1 MSVMMASRFIRP
13 GSVLLWS
20 VAMAAGQIIPIP
32 PQNVTSSSE
41 IGGGFNRQDDFIV
54 DGSGLS
60 GGQHTATVQPNMW
73 LSTGTAF
80 GGIDPDPWVLF
91 DLGAVYTVSAIQVW
105 NYNESPPTLTGRGV
119 NSVTIEYGATP
130 ALGAVVPGITSFDEA
145 SGLSNYTG
153 QRFDSFSPFVARYIK
168 FDINSNH
175 GGDNQF
181 YGLSEVQF
189 EGLQRTIELSGSTF
203 LNSETQG
210 TAVAEITMVPTEPGD
225 AVFFALVAGEGAD
238 DNGKFKVDGGS
249 LELGAFDFSTTNDL
263 EEFQVRI
270 RATGSP
276 SGTSAERAFVIT
288 ARADADADLLPDWWE
303 EQWAGPGNS
312 DLFSG
317 LGGADADGDGLT
329 DREEFN
335 LSRAYPGLNPG
346 AADSDGDGLDDAIE
360 LTGAAPRPPTD
371 PTKADSDGDSLLD
384 GVETATGVFVDS
396 QDTGTDPTNP
406 DSDGDTLSDGVESGT
421 GIFAGPGDTGSDPN
435 VVDSDGDGAND
446 NLEVSSGSDPNDL
459 NSLPPVPDVGLNRPA
474 SRPDAVV
481 VFNEVHYHPADAGG
495 NDEWIELFNQMGIR
509 TDLSGWRLDGVGY
522 VFPEGTFI
530 EPGSYLVVARNPGP
544 GELGPFPG
552 RLDNGGERLRLIN
565 RGDRLMDELDFRD
578 GGRWPVEADGSG
590 ASLAKRKPYTA
601 NDPPENWTFS
611 RESGGTRGTRN
622 FDPEP
627 VPSELVINELSAA
640 TALEF
645 WVELRQLGTTALDL
659 DGVTLSVDGDSTRS
673 VTLDSQVLVPG
684 ELLLLDETALGFRA
698 FDDEKIFLT
707 KAGEVL
713 DARRVSGRNRGLAPG
728 CGEEWLYPSLPTPGV
743 LNQFVFRE
751 EVVIN
756 EICYHPPALLPG
768 GEESSNQWLE
778 LANRS
783 GVEVDLGGW
792 FFDDGIGFELPPGTM
807 LAPGEHACLV
817 RDAVLFSAA
826 YPGARILGEF
836 SGSLSRSG
844 ERLLLCDASGNPADV
859 VRYFDGGR
867 WPDAADGGGS
877 TLELRDLNADN
888 SRPEAWA
895 ASDESG
901 RTGWRTYQYR
911 KVAQSD
917 GGPTLWREFNM
928 GLLDEGEILIDDL
941 SVIENPEGSAVS
953 MLSNGDFEA
962 GTTSWRLRGNHR
974 HSEVIADPDDPA
986 NQVLRLVSTGVTEH
1000 MHNQIET
1007 TLANG
1012 ESVVNGRE
1020 YQITFRAR
1028 WVTGSPLFLTRLYFS
1043 RSAMAQVID
1052 RPVDV
1057 GTPSAGN
1064 SRAEGNIG
1072 PTFDGLRHTPVVP
1085 APGQEVVVSANVS
1098 DPDFITG
1105 MTLRYSVNG
1114 GAFQS
1119 VAMTGAAS
1127 GKFTG
1132 TIPGQAAGAVVQF
1145 YLEGVDGAGASS
1157 LFPAG
1162 GPDSRALIKIDDG
1175 LAATNGLHNFRIV
1188 MTNADRDFM
1197 HTNIEVMSNDR
1208 FGATIIDREEEIYY
1222 GVRVRL
1228 KGSQRARAYQ
1238 PRVGYN
1244 MRFGPDQPYRGVHQS
1259 MAIDRSE
1266 GTGSGQF
1273 ELLFDLMM
1281 ANSGGVISR
1290 YYDLIQVITPTGTT
1304 HTRPAVLQMA
1314 RYDDVFLD
1322 SQFEDGSSGN
1332 LFEYD
1337 FVYFPQST
1345 DGNGNKVPQGDGI
1358 ASLAIRD
1365 NGDDK
1370 EQYRF
1375 YLSKKN
1381 NRDNDDFT
1389 PIINYGKQ
1397 MSKSGAAFDQ
1407 SLEDV
1412 VDVDSWLRGMA
1423 YAVLS
1428 GAGDNTG
1435 AGTLHN
1441 GMYYARPDGR
1451 IIYLPHDMDFAFSNT
1466 RSIYANGEVN
1476 RMTNSASTPGN
1487 EARRRIYLGHLHDII
1502 TTTWNADYMGGWQD
1516 HLSEL
1521 SPSQNWDRP
1530 NSGTYSIAGRAAN
1543 VLSQINGGIP
1553 ATDFAFTTE
1562 SPLVVNASTATV
1574 SGTGWVNVRDIR
1586 LAGAREA
1593 LEVVW
1598 TGSNTWEVSFPVGPG
1613 VRSYQLQAFDF
1624 SGELLE
1630 GGSITIENTT
1640 AVEPASAANL
1650 VISELMYHPAPPD
1663 VGEFAAGFED
1673 SDRFEFVELMNI
1685 GASPI
1690 DLTGV
1695 SFTEGIVH
1703 NLPVQILGAG
1713 ERKVLVR
1720 DRSAFLFR
1728 YPGRAGDLL
1737 PGEYRGLNDSNQLSN
1752 GGERVILVDA
1762 FGFEIRNF
1770 VYGDQFPWPAEAD
1783 GQGPSLTLVAPLGNP
1798 DHAVAANWRRSLA
1811 NGGTPGG
1818 SDELLFDGV
1827 ASADEDGDGLSAF
1840 LEFASGSSDL
1850 VFNAGPR
1857 LTRDSFGH
1865 LLFTYQHRL
1874 GTDGILL
1881 EGEVSGDL
1889 TNWMPLEDSF
1899 ILIGESGDGVGLRT
1913 LVWRST
1919 VPDNGGKAFFRLRAS
1934 ER

>member
-1 MSVMMASRFIRP
+1 MNLMRFSRITCL
-13 GSVLLWS
+13 GSVLALS
-20 VAMAAGQIIPIP
+20 VGMATGQVIPIP
-32 PQNVTSSSE
+32 PQNVSSSSE

-80 GGIDPDPWVLF
+80 GGVDPDPWVLF
-91 DLGAVYTVSAIQVW
+91 DLGAVYTISAIHVW
-105 NYNESPPTLTGRGV
+105 NYNESPPDLTARGV
-119 NSVTIEYGATP
+119 NSVTIQYGATP
-130 ALGAVVPGITSFDEA
+130 ALGSVVPGITRFDKA
-145 SGLSNYTG
+145 SGSSNYTG
-153 QRFDSFSPFVARYIK
+153 QRFDAFSPFAARYIK

-189 EGLQRTIELSGSTF
+189 EGLQRTVELSGSSF
-203 LNSETQG
+203 LNSGARG
-210 TAVAEITMVPTEPGD
+210 TAVAELAMVPTDPRD
-225 AVFFALVAGEGAD
+225 AVSYALMGGAGAD
-238 DNGKFKVDGGS
+238 DNGKFQIDGGT
-249 LELGAFDFSTTNDL
+249 LELGPFDFSTAADL
-263 EEFQVRI
+263 EEFRI
-270 RATGSP
+270 RVRATGSP
-276 SGTSAERAFVIT
+276 SGASAERAFVIT

-303 EQWAGPGNS
+303 EQWAGAGKL

-317 LGGADADGDGLT
+317 LGGTDADGDGLT
-329 DREEFN
+329 DLEEFQ
-335 LSRAYPGLNPG
+335 LSGEYPGLDPG
-346 AADSDGDGLDDAIE
+346 EADSDGDGLRDAIE
-360 LTGAAPRPPTD
+360 LSGSAPRPPTD
-371 PTKADSDGDSLLD
+371 PTKGDSDGDSLPD
-384 GVETATGVFVDS
+384 GVETATGIFIGAE
-396 QDTGTDPTNP
+396 DTGTDPTNP
-406 DSDGDTLSDGVESGT
+406 DSDGDTLSDGIESGT
-421 GIFAGPGDTGSDPN
+421 GIFVGPGDTGSDPN
-435 VVDSDGDGAND
+435 LVDSDGDGAND
-446 NLEVSSGSDPNDL
+446 NLEVTSGSDPNNG
-459 NSLPPVPDVGLNRPA
+459 NSLPPVPEVGLNRPA

-530 EPGSYLVVARNPGP
+530 EPGGYLVVAKNPRV

-552 RLDNGGERLRLIN
+552 RLDNRGERLRLIN
-565 RGDRLMDELDFRD
+565 RGDRLMDELDYGD

-611 RESGGTRGTRN
+611 RESGGTRGRRN

-627 VPSELVINELSAA
+627 LPPSLVINELPAA

-645 WVELRQLGTTALDL
+645 WVELRHLGTTALDL
-659 DGVTLSVDGDSTRS
+659 GGVTLSVGGDSTRTVILES
-673 VTLDSQVLVPG
+673 RVLVPG
-684 ELLLLDETALGFRA
+684 ERLLLDETALGFRA
-698 FDDEKIFLT
+698 FDEEKIFLT
-707 KAGEVL
+707 KAGEIL
-713 DARRVSGRNRGLAPG
+713 GARRVSGRNRGRAPQRG
-728 CGEEWLYPSLPTPGV
+728 DEWLYPSIPTPGA
-743 LNQFVFRE
+743 LNQFAFRE
-751 EVVIN
+751 EVVIS
-756 EICYHPPALLPG
+756 EICYNPPALLPG
-768 GEESSNQWLE
+768 EEDSRNQWLE
-778 LANRS
+778 IANR
-783 GVEVDLGGW
+783 GTGELDLSGW
-792 FFDDGIGFELPPGTM
+792 FFEDGIGYEFPPGTV

-817 RDAVLFSAA
+817 RDAVLFSEAF
-826 YPGARILGEF
+826 PGARMLGEF
-836 SGSLSRSG
+836 TGSLSRSG
-844 ERLLLCDASGNPADV
+844 ERLRLCDASGNPADE

-867 WPDAADGGGS
+867 WPEAADGGGS
-877 TLELRDLNADN
+877 TLELRDLHADN

-901 RTGWRTYQYR
+901 RSGWRTYRYR

-928 GLLDEGEILIDDL
+928 GLLDKGEILIDDL
-941 SVIENPEGSAVS
+941 SVIEDPDGSAVS
-953 MLSNGDFEA
+953 MLSNGDFES
-962 GTTSWRLRGNHR
+962 GTSSWRLRGNHR
-974 HSEVIADPDDPA
+974 HSEVITDPDDPG

-1020 YQITFRAR
+1020 YEVTFRAR

-1043 RSAMAQVID
+1043 RSAMAQAID
-1052 RPVDV
+1052 RPVNV

-1064 SRAEGNIG
+1064 SRAEANIG
-1072 PTFDGLRHTPVVP
+1072 PTFDGLRHAPAVP
-1085 APGQEVVVSANVS
+1085 APGEEITVSVESS
-1098 DPDFITG
+1098 DPEFITG
-1105 MTLRYSVNG
+1105 MTLRYAVNG
-1114 GAFQS
+1114 GAFQA
-1119 VAMTGAAS
+1119 VTMTGDAS
-1127 GKFTG
+1127 GRFTG
-1132 TIPGQAAGAVVQF
+1132 IIPGQAAGAVVQF
-1145 YLEGVDGAGASS
+1145 YLEGVDGAGASAH
-1157 LFPAG
+1157 FPAG
-1162 GPDSRALIKIDDG
+1162 GPESRALIKIDDG

-1197 HTNIEVMSNDR
+1197 HRNIEVMSNDR

-1337 FVYFPQST
+1337 FVYYPQST
-1345 DGNGNKVPQGDGI
+1345 DGGGNKVPQGDGI

-1370 EQYRF
+1370 ERYRF

-1381 NRDNDDFT
+1381 NRDDDDFT
-1389 PIINYGKQ
+1389 PIINYCKQ
-1397 MSKSGAAFDQ
+1397 MSKSGAAFDET
-1407 SLEDV
+1407 LEEV

-1476 RMTNSASTPGN
+1476 RMTNTPSIPGN
-1487 EARRRIYLGHLHDII
+1487 EGRRRIYLGHLHDII
-1502 TTTWNADYMGGWQD
+1502 HTTWNADYMGGWQD

-1530 NSGTYSIAGRAAN
+1530 NSGTFSIAGRAAN

-1553 ATDFAFTTE
+1553 AADFAITTS
-1562 SPLVVNASTATV
+1562 SPLVVDGSTATV
-1574 SGTGWVNVRDIR
+1574 AGTGWVNVREIR

-1598 TGSNTWEVSFPVGPG
+1598 TGRDTWEVTFPVAPG
-1613 VRSYQLQAFDF
+1613 ARSYQLQAFDF

-1630 GGSITIENTT
+1630 GRSITIENTT
-1640 AVEPASAANL
+1640 VVEPASAANL
-1650 VISELMYHPAPPD
+1650 VISELMYHPAEPGAD
-1663 VGEFAAGFED
+1663 EFAAGFD
-1673 SDRFEFVELMNI
+1673 DADRFEFVELMNI
-1685 GASPI
+1685 GAAAM

-1703 NLPVQILGAG
+1703 DLPPLILGPG
-1713 ERKVLVR
+1713 ERRVLAR
-1720 DRSAFLFR
+1720 DRAAFLHR
-1728 YPGRAGDLL
+1728 YSGREMALL
-1737 PGEYRGLNDSNQLSN
+1737 PGEYLGMNDSNQFSN
-1752 GGERVILVDA
+1752 GGERVTLVDA
-1762 FGFEIRNF
+1762 FGFEIRSF
-1770 VYGDQFPWPAEAD
+1770 VYGDRFPWPDEAD
-1783 GQGPSLTLVAPLGNP
+1783 GRGPSLTLIAPLGNP
-1798 DHAVAANWRRSLA
+1798 DHAVAGNWRRSLEI
-1811 NGGTPGG
+1811 GGSPGE

-1827 ASADEDGDGLSAF
+1827 ALADEDGDGLPAI
-1840 LEFASGSSDL
+1840 LEFATGSSDF
-1850 VFNAGPR
+1850 VFNAGPQ
-1857 LTRDSFGH
+1857 LTRDSLGH
-1865 LLFTYQHRL
+1865 LIFTYQRRL
-1874 GTDGILL
+1874 GTDGIVLQ
-1881 EGEVSGDL
+1881 GEVSSDL
-1889 TNWMPLEDSF
+1889 TDWMSLDNSF
-1899 ILIGESGDGVGLRT
+1899 FLIGESGDGTGLRT
-1913 LVWRST
+1913 LVWRSAL
-1919 VPDNGGKAFFRLRAS
+1919 PDDGGKRFFRLRAS
-1934 ER
+1934 AR